1 MKLKVASDEMKKQM
15 DYYNNLDFDNLVPD
29 IEVQLQQCGHEYHEA
44 REKYSTLVSELQ
56 TQKLYEGFAESAPQ
70 FCLQMAIILVQGN
83 SSKIQLV
90 STVMSLISLTL
101 CATDIFLSMK
111 TKGIYIS
118 FDLILQ
124 IKIDSQDYIFPLVI
138 KLKFITI
145 FHD

>member
-1 MKLKVASDEMKKQM
+1 MKLKAASDEMKKQM
-15 DYYNNLDFDNLVPD
+15 DFYKNLDLDNLGTD
-29 IEVQLQQCGHEYHEA
+29 IELKLQQCGNEYHEA
-44 REKYSTLVSELQ
+44 REQYSTLVSDLQ

-124 IKIDSQDYIFPLVI
+124 IKIDSQDYIFPL
-138 KLKFITI
+138 KFITI

>member
-1 MKLKVASDEMKKQM
+1 MKLKAASDEMKKQM
-15 DYYNNLDFDNLVPD
+15 DYYNNLDFDKLEAD
-29 IEVQLQQCGHEYHEA
+29 IEVQLQQCGHNYHEA
-44 REKYSTLVSELQ
+44 REEYSTLVSELQ

-70 FCLQMAIILVQGN
+70 FCLQMAIMLVQGN

-90 STVMSLISLTL
+90 STVMSLISLTI

-111 TKGIYIS
+111 TKGIYFS

-138 KLKFITI
+138 KLKFVTI

>member
-1 MKLKVASDEMKKQM
+1 MKLKAASDKMKKQM
-15 DYYNNLDFDNLVPD
+15 DLYNNLDFDNLETD
-29 IEVQLQQCGHEYHEA
+29 IEVKVQQYGDEYHKA
-44 REKYSTLVSELQ
+44 REQHSTLVSELQ

>member
-1 MKLKVASDEMKKQM
+1 MKLKAARDEMKKQM
-15 DYYNNLDFDNLVPD
+15 DFYKNLDFDNLGTD
-29 IEVQLQQCGHEYHEA
+29 IELKLQQCGNEYHEA
-44 REKYSTLVSELQ
+44 REQYSTLVSNLQ

-138 KLKFITI
+138 KLQFIKF

>member
-1 MKLKVASDEMKKQM
+1 MKLKAASDEMKKQM
-15 DYYNNLDFDNLVPD
+15 DFYKKLDFDNLGTD
-29 IEVQLQQCGHEYHEA
+29 IELKLQQCGNEYHEA
-44 REKYSTLVSELQ
+44 REQYSTLVSDLQ

-90 STVMSLISLTL
+90 STIMSLISLTL

-124 IKIDSQDYIFPLVI
+124 IKTDSQDYIFPLVI

>member
-1 MKLKVASDEMKKQM
+1 MKLKAARDEMKKQM
-15 DYYNNLDFDNLVPD
+15 DFYKNLDFDNLGTD
-29 IEVQLQQCGHEYHEA
+29 IELKLQQCGNEYHEA
-44 REKYSTLVSELQ
+44 REQYSTLVSNLQ

-124 IKIDSQDYIFPLVI
+124 IKIDNQDYIFPLVI

>member
-1 MKLKVASDEMKKQM
+1 MKLKAASDEMQKQKD
-15 DYYNNLDFDNLVPD
+15 DYNKLDFDNLDAD
-29 IEVQLQQCGHEYHEA
+29 IKDQLLQCGHKYHEA

-70 FCLQMAIILVQGN
+70 FCLQLAIMLVQGN

-111 TKGIYIS
+111 TKGIYNIYIS
-118 FDLILQ
+118 PSNKDRQARIRF
-124 IKIDSQDYIFPLVI
+124 FPW
-138 KLKFITI
+138 FTQSRWT
-145 FHD
+145 

>member
-1 MKLKVASDEMKKQM
+1 MKLKAASDEMKKQK
-15 DYYNNLDFDNLVPD
+15 DFYNNLDFDNLETD
-29 IEVQLQQCGHEYHEA
+29 IELKLQQCGNEYHEA
-44 REKYSTLVSELQ
+44 REQYSTLVSDLQ

>member
-1 MKLKVASDEMKKQM
+1 MKLKAASDEMKKQM
-15 DYYNNLDFDNLVPD
+15 DFYKNLDFDNLGTD
-29 IEVQLQQCGHEYHEA
+29 IELKLQQCGNEYHEA
-44 REKYSTLVSELQ
+44 REQYSTLVSDLQ

-124 IKIDSQDYIFPLVI
+124 TARIIFFPWSLN
-138 KLKFITI
+138 LSS
-145 FHD
+145 

>member
-1 MKLKVASDEMKKQM
+1 MKLKAASDEMKKQM
-15 DYYNNLDFDNLVPD
+15 DFYKNLDLDNLGTD
-29 IEVQLQQCGHEYHEA
+29 IELKLQQCGNEYHEA
-44 REKYSTLVSELQ
+44 REQYSTLVNVLQ

-124 IKIDSQDYIFPLVI
+124 IKIDSQDYIFPL
-138 KLKFITI
+138 KFITI